1 MKTPKEEKVEIISD
15 ELKKFSKLEALSL
28 SEGGELLFKS
38 LMSDA
43 VSAIDTLGNKYSQ
56 LSHLEFISLCA
67 EMKTKL
73 DLARVMNKASKNK
86 KIAIEDLEKALLEEE

>member
-1 MKTPKEEKVEIISD
+1 MKTPKEEKVEIIQD
-15 ELKKFSKLEALSL
+15 ELKKFSKLEALAL
-28 SEGGELLFKS
+28 SEGGSLLFKS

-56 LSHLEFISLCA
+56 LSHLEFIALCA

-73 DLARVMNKASKNK
+73 DLARVMNKSSKNK
-86 KIAIEDLEKALLEEE
+86 KIAIEDLEKALLEDE